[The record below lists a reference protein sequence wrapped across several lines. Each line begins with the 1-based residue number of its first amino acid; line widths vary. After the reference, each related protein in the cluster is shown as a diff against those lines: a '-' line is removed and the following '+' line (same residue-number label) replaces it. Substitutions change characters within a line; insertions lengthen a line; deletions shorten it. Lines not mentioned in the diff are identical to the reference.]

1 MGPCSCPRTPLA
13 GRAGGCLAPRARS
26 RTPGGHGHCAG
37 LGWVLRWGRL
47 GGSSR
52 QPGSSQ
58 HLPAPS
64 HPSAT
69 RLNVTKSM
77 ET

>member
-1 MGPCSCPRTPLA
+1 MGPCSCPHTPLA
-13 GRAGGCLAPRARS
+13 GRPGGCLAPRARS
-26 RTPGGHGHCAG
+26 HTPGGHGRCAG
-37 LGWVLRWGRL
+37 LGWALRWGHR

-52 QPGSSQ
+52 QPDSSQ
-58 HLPAPS
+58 HLPSPS